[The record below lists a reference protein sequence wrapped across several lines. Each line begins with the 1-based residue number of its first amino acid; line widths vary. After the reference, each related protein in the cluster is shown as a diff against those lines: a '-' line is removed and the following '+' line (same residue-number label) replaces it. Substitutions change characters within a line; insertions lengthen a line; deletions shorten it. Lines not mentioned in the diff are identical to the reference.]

1 MLKKVLHI
9 GLTVSN
15 LEKSI
20 AFYRD
25 VLGLKYLGQMVMEG
39 EETDKLFNLTNCKAR
54 IAYLNG
60 SDEINCPPIEL
71 IQIEG
76 IEIIK
81 NKNDLNHISISEV
94 CFEVS
99 DIEAEYQRLS
109 QLGVE
114 FLSEPQYFDFSNYG
128 FSKSKAVYFKDPDG
142 ITLEL
147 IESI

>member
-39 EETDKLFNLTNCKAR
+39 EETDKLFNLTNCKAH

-94 CFEVS
+94 CFEVT

-128 FSKSKAVYFKDPDG
+128 FGKSKAVYFKDPDG